1 MVFAS
6 SYLISSGEEA
16 SSFEHDIPEIITIK
30 HIKNIRVLEKT
41 VFMIFDLGCSNIR
54 LFIVTCIS
62 AVILTFYR

>member
-41 VFMIFDLGCSNIR
+41 VFMIFDLGCSNIQY
-54 LFIVTCIS
+54 L
-62 AVILTFYR
+62 ILKRVLSVFFVF